1 MMEVSWMEIEVKD
14 EEKRVNIWLTRA
26 ESHDQALLES
36 LKPIYKKY
44 KDKKYLVAVFH
55 SGKEN
60 MKESIRDLLIYNIY
74 KKYAGKNVFVFHEKR
89 FDYCPEVE

>member
-1 MMEVSWMEIEVKD
+1 MEIEVKD
-14 EEKRVNIWLTRA
+14 QEKRVNIWLTRA

-60 MKESIRDLLIYNIY
+60 MMESIRDLLIYN
-74 KKYAGKNVFVFHEKR
+74 KTRLRELETEREKEPVGQKQR
-89 FDYCPEVE
+89 AVAQGMER

>member
-1 MMEVSWMEIEVKD
+1 MEIEVKD
-14 EEKRVNIWLTRA
+14 QEKRVNIWLTRA

-44 KDKKYLVAVFH
+44 KAKKYLVAVFH

-60 MKESIRDLLIYNIY
+60 MMESIRDLLIYN
-74 KKYAGKNVFVFHEKR
+74 KTRLRELEMEREKEPVGQKQR
-89 FDYCPEVE
+89 AVAQGMER